1 MRPTSNFL
9 KILGQVRLGL
19 DRVGLVGLP
28 MLRYALEC
36 HGGGL
41 SLLDLDEVMCI
52 DPGWLMHMLDRK
64 FEVGRMMIL
73 MTP

>member
-1 MRPTSNFL
+1 
-9 KILGQVRLGL
+9 
-19 DRVGLVGLP
+19 
-28 MLRYALEC
+28 MLRYSLEC

-41 SLLDLDEVMCI
+41 SLLDVDEVMCI
-52 DPGWLMHMLDRK
+52 DPGWLMHMLDRN